1 MGVGRF
7 LFIFATQI
15 LQNNDMRKIVWLL
28 LLFMGMTV
36 TLHAQPKINFQK
48 SVHEFGVI
56 LWKNPSKAVFKL
68 KNTGDKPLV
77 ISKVATSCGC
87 ATAEWTKTPIM
98 PGEEGEVTTVYDAK
112 TLGRFHKTIGIYC
125 NAAPKPIYLAIRGEV
140 SADPKDYTFTHPIKI
155 GDIRVNKQSI
165 EFDDVNK
172 GEFPQMEILVA
183 NTSKQVY
190 TPVLMHLP
198 PYLQVKAVPEKL
210 GRNRTGKLI
219 VTLRTDKLPKL
230 GLTTASVYLSRFMG
244 DKVGNENE
252 IPVSV
257 VLLPDFSNLT
267 AAEKKNPPVV
277 QLSQNKLDVGV
288 IAGNKKRS
296 KNIQIKNVGKSPLV
310 IQDLQ
315 VFNPALGVQLK
326 KRVINPGATIK
337 LKITAYGKYWNK
349 VKSEPRVLLIT
360 NDPATPKLIIH
371 VKATLKE

>member
-1 MGVGRF
+1 MGIALG
-7 LFIFATQI
+7 
-15 LQNNDMRKIVWLL
+15 
-28 LLFMGMTV
+28 
-36 TLHAQPKINFQK
+36 LHAQPQITFQK
-48 SVHEFGVI
+48 KIHEFGVI
-56 LWKNPSKAVFKL
+56 LWKNPSTAVFKIT
-68 KNTGDKPLV
+68 NTGDKPLV

-87 ATAEWTKTPIM
+87 AKAEWTKQPIM
-98 PGEEGEVTTVYDAK
+98 PGAEGEITTEYDAK

-125 NAAPKPIYLAIRGEV
+125 NASVKPIYLAIRGEV

-155 GDIRVNKQSI
+155 GDIRVDKQSI

-172 GEFPQMEILVA
+172 GDDPKMEIMVA
-183 NTSKQVY
+183 NTSKDVY

-219 VTLRTDKLPKL
+219 VTLKTDKLPKL

-244 DKVGNENE
+244 DKVGIENE
-252 IPVSV
+252 IPVSA
-257 VLLPDFSNLT
+257 VLLPDFSNLSVK
-267 AAEKKNPPVV
+267 EKQNPPVI
-277 QLSQNKLDVGV
+277 QLSEQKVDVGLV
-288 IAGNKKRS
+288 AANKKRS

-315 VFNPALGVQLK
+315 VFNAALGVQLK
-326 KRVINPGATIK
+326 KRVINPGASVK

-349 VKSEPRVLLIT
+349 VKSAPRVLIIT